1 MCLLISEIILFNL
14 NSIFSIQQIAQFSD
28 FKKKKLNERIYD
40 YYIYRNDET
49 VVLMFIISVVT
60 FDVNYITYE
69 SNILHF
75 NVI

>member
-49 VVLMFIISVVT
+49 VVLMFIISVVI